1 MHNLLSALPNV
12 LRSQETVSLNDD
24 LSQVSLY
31 FIYAAMAVYTVSFL
45 AYVWHLSQASST
57 VKKVRKGASRIERWA
72 FSLLIASAVMHGTG
86 VILRGVAASRVPW
99 ANMYEFSITG
109 TFLVVAIYLVSWFF
123 VRDIRIL
130 AVFVTGFVLLVLGI
144 ATTVFYV
151 QVKSLMPALQSYW
164 LVIHVTVAILAT
176 GFFNIASA
184 ASIAYLMKGSKVV
197 ETSKL
202 PGFAL
207 TRRILA
213 LFPDMNKLEK
223 LAYRFNIIGFILWT
237 FTLIAGAI
245 WAERAWHRYWGWDT
259 KEVWTFIIWTI
270 YAGYLHANATRGWSG
285 KRSAWLAVIGF
296 CAIIFN
302 FTIVN
307 LFFKGLHVYSGLK

>member
-1 MHNLLSALPNV
+1 M
-12 LRSQETVSLNDD
+12 LRSQQTVSLNND

-31 FIYAAMAVYTVSFL
+31 FIYFSMAVYTVAFL

-57 VKKVRKGASRIERWA
+57 LKAVRKGASKIERGA
-72 FSLLIASAVMHGTG
+72 FILLVVAGGFHGVG
-86 VILRGVAASRVPW
+86 VVLRGVAASRVPW
-99 ANMYEFSITG
+99 ANMYEFAVTG

-130 AVFVTGFVLLVLGI
+130 AVFISGFVLLVLGV

-151 QVKSLMPALQSYW
+151 EVKSLMPALQSYW
-164 LVIHVTVAILAT
+164 IVIHVTVAILAT

-184 ASIAYLMKGSKVV
+184 ASIAYLMKGSKLVQ
-197 ETSKL
+197 TSKL
-202 PGFAL
+202 KGLAL

-213 LFPDMNKLEK
+213 LFPDMTKLEK
-223 LAYRFNIIGFILWT
+223 LSYRFNIIGFILWT